1 MDGSNGQRQFSPRS
15 WQCGKRGPYDAD
27 GPPGA
32 GISKVIERAPLV
44 PPHWSHQR
52 HESYISID
60 EGMRSP
66 PIILEDN
73 TGEGS
78 ERSSSCWARRVSIDD
93 YVLVSGSVPSVG
105 TFVVWNCK
113 VDTLDVSLPSSGLQ
127 HIKSPSQCFAI
138 QCDLVLT

>member
-1 MDGSNGQRQFSPRS
+1 MDSTATSNSPVDRDSGARVDPQEVNNTTGAGTSQTSPRS
-15 WQCGKRGPYDAD
+15 PT
-27 GPPGA
+27 
-32 GISKVIERAPLV
+32 V

-60 EGMRSP
+60 NERRSST

-93 YVLVSGSVPSVG
+93 YVLVSGSVPNVG

-113 VDTLDVSLPSSGLQ
+113 VDTLDVSLRESVSKQNRPATWLSNEVPS
-127 HIKSPSQCFAI
+127 
-138 QCDLVLT
+138 